1 MTNPE
6 LDQVNAQDPAAEPDF
21 AEEHDKPTFADELA
35 GRPGME
41 PDEASELPDSGGAGW
56 RDQERPLG

>member
-6 LDQVNAQDPAAEPDF
+6 LDPVTAEDMLEEPDF
-21 AEEHDKPTFADELA
+21 AEEHDKPTYADELA

-41 PDEASELPDSGGAGW
+41 PDEGV
-56 RDQERPLG
+56 RN